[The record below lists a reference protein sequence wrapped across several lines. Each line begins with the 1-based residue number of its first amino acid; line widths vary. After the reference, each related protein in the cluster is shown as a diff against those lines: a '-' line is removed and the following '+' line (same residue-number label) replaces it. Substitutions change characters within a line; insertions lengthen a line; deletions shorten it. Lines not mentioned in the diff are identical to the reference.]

1 MQKHS
6 LKGAGN
12 GSPPTRE
19 FWKLIES
26 GPQHAAGAEPPYCNN
41 MCRLCFTTD
50 DGGGKE
56 GEGGREVFMRVL
68 LAWS

>member
-26 GPQHAAGAEPPYCNN
+26 GPQHAAGAELPSFVITCVDYVLLL
-41 MCRLCFTTD
+41 MM
-50 DGGGKE
+50 
-56 GEGGREVFMRVL
+56 GEGRREEGRRWVFMGGFFGG
-68 LAWS
+68 